1 MYYFVKSCCLRRLT
15 SLIVVT
21 LCVFTT
27 AIFAGQ
33 DGKSLSIVADEWC
46 PFNCSKDSLDQGF
59 VIDMT
64 KDILGAAG
72 FSIDYSTQAW
82 TSALDD
88 VKAGRRDAIVGASRE
103 EAQGLIMVEEPF
115 GEHKNCFYTRLAD
128 PFVYSSV
135 DALAARRIA
144 IAAGYLYGEPLDSYI
159 ASNRPNFNRIQ
170 MSTGEQPLL
179 INIRKLES
187 RRVDTVIENMQVM
200 DYSLRKYRISGI
212 RLAGCDAPTPIYMA
226 ISPKREDAGKVA
238 SMLALGIRKMR
249 QTGKM
254 RELLA
259 RYGLSD
265 WK

>member
-1 MYYFVKSCCLRRLT
+1 MYRFETSYSLRSLT
-15 SLIVVT
+15 GLIVVT
-21 LCVFTT
+21 LSIFTT
-27 AIFAGQ
+27 SLVAAPG
-33 DGKSLSIVADEWC
+33 GKSLSIVADEWC

-72 FSIDYSTQAW
+72 FDIDYATQSW
-82 TSALDD
+82 TSALED
-88 VKAGRRDAIVGASRE
+88 VKAGRKDAIVGASRE

-115 GEHKNCFYTRLAD
+115 GQNKNCFYTRLGD
-128 PFVYSSV
+128 PFVYRSV
-135 DALAARRIA
+135 DALFGRRIA
-144 IAAGYLYGEPLDSYI
+144 IAAGYLYGEPIDSYI
-159 ASNRPNFNRIQ
+159 ASNRTNFNRIQ
-170 MSTGEQPLL
+170 MATGEQPLL
-179 INIRKLES
+179 INIRKVES
-187 RRVDTVIENMQVM
+187 RRVDTLIENMQVM

-212 RLAGCDAPTPIYMA
+212 RLAGCDEPTPIYMA

-249 QTGKM
+249 QTGKI

>member
-1 MYYFVKSCCLRRLT
+1 MYYLAKSYGLRCVS

-21 LCVFTT
+21 LGFLTT
-27 AIFAGQ
+27 TLFSAPG
-33 DGKSLSIVADEWC
+33 GKSLSIVADEWC
-46 PFNCSKDSLDQGF
+46 PFNCSQDSLDQGF
-59 VIDMT
+59 VVDMT

-72 FSIDYSTQAW
+72 FDIDYSTQAW
-82 TSALDD
+82 TSAVDD
-88 VKAGRRDAIVGASRE
+88 VKAGRKDAIVGASRE

-115 GEHKNCFYTRLAD
+115 GMNKNCFYTRLAD
-128 PFVYSSV
+128 PFVYSTV
-135 DALAARRIA
+135 DALPGRRIA

-159 ASNRPNFNRIQ
+159 ASNRPNFSRIQ
-170 MSTGEQPLL
+170 MATGEQPLL

-187 RRVDTVIENMQVM
+187 RRVDTVIENMHVM

-249 QTGKM
+249 QSGKM

>member
-1 MYYFVKSCCLRRLT
+1 VQRSVKFIGAQLVARMILVTFVF
-15 SLIVVT
+15 
-21 LCVFTT
+21 FTT
-27 AIFAGQ
+27 TLFAGPG
-33 DGKSLSIVADEWC
+33 GKSLSIVADEWC

-64 KDILGAAG
+64 KEILGAVG
-72 FSIDYSTQAW
+72 FDIDYRTQAW

-88 VKAGRRDAIVGASRE
+88 VKAGRRDAVVGASRE
-103 EAQGLIMVEEPF
+103 EAQGLVMVEEPF
-115 GEHKNCFYTRLAD
+115 GENKNCFYTRLAD

-135 DALAARRIA
+135 AALPVRRIA

-170 MSTGEQPLL
+170 MVTGEQPLL

-226 ISPKREDAGKVA
+226 ISPKRDDAGKVA
-238 SMLALGIRKMR
+238 SMLAIGIRKMR
-249 QTGKM
+249 QSGKM

>member
-1 MYYFVKSCCLRRLT
+1 MQRSVKSIGAQLVARMIL
-15 SLIVVT
+15 VT
-21 LCVFTT
+21 FVFFTT
-27 AIFAGQ
+27 TLFAGPG
-33 DGKSLSIVADEWC
+33 GKSLSIVADEWC

-72 FSIDYSTQAW
+72 FDIDYRTQAW
-82 TSALDD
+82 TSALND
-88 VKAGRRDAIVGASRE
+88 VKAGHKDAIVGASRE

-115 GEHKNCFYTRLAD
+115 GEHKNCFYTRVAD
-128 PFVYSSV
+128 PFIYSSV
-135 DALAARRIA
+135 GALAGRRIA

-159 ASNRPNFNRIQ
+159 SSNRSNFNRIQ
-170 MSTGEQPLL
+170 MATGEQPLL

-187 RRVDTVIENMQVM
+187 RRVDTVIENLQVM
-200 DYSLRKYRISGI
+200 DYSLRKYRISGM